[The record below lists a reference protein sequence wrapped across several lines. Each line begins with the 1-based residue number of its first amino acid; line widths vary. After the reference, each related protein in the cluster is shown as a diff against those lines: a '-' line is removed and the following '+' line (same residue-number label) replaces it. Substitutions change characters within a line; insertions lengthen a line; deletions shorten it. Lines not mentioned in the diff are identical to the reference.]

1 MIYLY
6 SDDSPYSWVRIDY
19 SDGRSGTDVDS
30 IEGQIPEA
38 TDFRTEECDSFGP
51 LVRSF
56 VVNEVRFWYG

>member
-38 TDFRTEECDSFGP
+38 TDFRTESVTLLGIWFAR
-51 LVRSF
+51 L
-56 VVNEVRFWYG
+56 W